1 MKLLLDANL
10 SWRLTKLLSPHFE
23 DVYHVERC
31 GLPIPANDIMI
42 WNWAEANDATIVTN
56 DEDYYYFSLQKGFPP
71 KIILL
76 KNRQSIYQEFKG
88 SADPPPRSNPGTAQ
102 EHPAWPSG
110 NRLIFEN
117 TDPPGRQL
125 QRRPHPGYFTTPFPQ
140 RGRKHIFG
148 CHRFGCPTNRH
159 CSPPPKR

>member
-56 DEDYYYFSLQKGFPP
+56 DEDYYYFSLQKRFPT

-76 KNRQSIYQEFKG
+76 RTGNQSTKSLKEV
-88 SADPPPRSNPGTAQ
+88 
-102 EHPAWPSG
+102 
-110 NRLIFEN
+110 LI
-117 TDPPGRQL
+117 
-125 QRRPHPGYFTTPFPQ
+125 
-140 RGRKHIFG
+140 
-148 CHRFGCPTNRH
+148 RH
-159 CSPPPKR
+159 QDQIQALHKSTQHGLLEIV

>member
-42 WNWAEANDATIVTN
+42 WNWAEANDAMIVTN

-76 KNRQSIYQEFKG
+76 RTGNQSTKNLKEMLIRYQNQIQALHE
-88 SADPPPRSNPGTAQ
+88 SAQHGLL
-102 EHPAWPSG
+102 E
-110 NRLIFEN
+110 IV
-117 TDPPGRQL
+117 
-125 QRRPHPGYFTTPFPQ
+125 
-140 RGRKHIFG
+140 
-148 CHRFGCPTNRH
+148 
-159 CSPPPKR
+159 